1 MASDYDAIRKENI
14 RKYGEET
21 NLLDLLGDFLYSD
34 QTHFVYELLQNA
46 EDAEAGRVEII
57 LYTDRLEVSHDGRPF
72 DEADVRG
79 ICGVCK
85 STKPDNPTKIGKFG
99 IGFKSVYACTK
110 APEVHCGDEHFVIEH
125 YVRPD
130 DIKPI
135 EVSAPWTTRF
145 VFPFDPSSTSTGAAI
160 NEIAGRLK
168 SLNVRTLLF
177 LRSID
182 TITWQIEIDGGESGC
197 YMRDTEKRD
206 SARVV
211 NITGQVDDEKVVE
224 ESWLVF
230 ERAIDAPDEVPV
242 KPVEIAFMRDPNSE
256 QIVVTKNPPL
266 FVFFATE
273 KKNTDLGFLVQGP
286 YKTTLARE
294 NILRDV
300 PWNKYLIEETAE
312 LVIDAL
318 HRLKA
323 MGLLSVPVL
332 ETMPIR
338 KKDSEPG
345 SVFRPLYD
353 RVAQALMEEALLPT
367 LEGGFVRGCD
377 AIIGSGKEIRD
388 LLSSEQLLVLFGDE
402 LKENG
407 GGEPHNLEWLSER
420 ITGDLQKNLTTE
432 LDIEEVTPEKFAK
445 RVDKYF
451 FSEQA
456 DEWLVQLYKFLRLR
470 KALWKQGFFDGFNK
484 WHASGPI
491 RNKEFV
497 RLDDGRH
504 VSAFT
509 DVTVFLPHQ
518 GARQLPKLPTV
529 KPVLVEDKEAAEFF
543 KELGVHEPDVVD
555 VLEHHVLPLYEP
567 DCVDVSDEDH
577 REHVNLIIKALRVDS
592 KKKHQRLTE
601 RLKKTAFIVGRN
613 AGSGKECWV
622 TPQKLYRR
630 SEGLLVFLKGNPD
643 AWFLDKRYGEEEE
656 VIKAFLTLGLEENP
670 RKQQKKP
677 NLEGHVTIKEE
688 NYGNHE
694 RGLDGFD
701 PGCDVDH
708 LEFAVQSPTT
718 ERSRFIWNEIAIP
731 LKYQIRGSVEKCT
744 RKTYKGSDK
753 ERVFSTLGKQLLSN
767 DAWLPDDSGN
777 FHKPSDISLT
787 DLPEEFVRDEDLAGQ
802 LGMKGGGELEAL
814 AKRGEL
820 ELEVLAKR
828 SGLDIDDINLVKKL
842 KDSGELEKLR
852 RGKPS
857 FPERPSPNVE
867 RRTEH
872 AKRDAKGAPRKE
884 YEKHSQSVRTST
896 APGDKG
902 TYLKESYTNGEG
914 QLVCQMC
921 ENKMP
926 FRKRNREYYFESV
939 QVFDNL
945 PHEHTAAYLAL
956 CPVCAAKYKEFVKK
970 GDDDNATALRAG
982 ISISPLDK
990 LAIPIKLV
998 GQRDGSIRFVETHL
1012 LDIQEILKEETGA
1025 VIEK

>member
-1 MASDYDAIRKENI
+1 MASNYVQIRQENI
-14 RKYGEET
+14 RKYGKET
-21 NLLDLLGDFLYSD
+21 NLLDLLGDFLYSN

-46 EDAEAGRVEII
+46 EDADAVCVEII

-99 IGFKSVYACTK
+99 IGFKSVYAYTK
-110 APEVHCGDEHFVIEH
+110 APEVHCRDEHFVIKH
-125 YVRPD
+125 YVRPYN
-130 DIKPI
+130 IEPI
-135 EVSAPWTTRF
+135 EVSEPRTTRF

-160 NEIAGRLK
+160 NKIADRLK
-168 SLNVRTLLF
+168 NLNVRTLLF

-182 TITWQIEIDGGESGC
+182 TITWQIDGGESGC
-197 YMRDTEKRD
+197 YRRDTEKRD
-206 SARVV
+206 SSRVV
-211 NITGQVDDEKVVE
+211 NVTGRVDDEKVVE

-256 QIVVTKNPPL
+256 QIVVTKDSPL
-266 FVFFATE
+266 FVFFATA
-273 KKNTDLGFLVQGP
+273 KNTDLGFLVQGP
-286 YKTTLARE
+286 YKTTLARD
-294 NILRDV
+294 NILRDD
-300 PWNKYLIEETAE
+300 PWNEWNERLVQQTAE

-338 KKDSEPG
+338 KKYFEPG

-377 AIIGSGKEIRD
+377 AIIGRGKEIRD
-388 LLSSEQLLVLFGDE
+388 LLSSEQLLVLFGDA

-407 GGEPHNLEWLSER
+407 GGEPHNLEWLSKR
-420 ITGDLQKNLTTE
+420 ITDDRTKDLQQYLTTE

-445 RVDKYF
+445 RVDNYF

-456 DEWLVQLYKFLRLR
+456 DEWLVQLYKFLLR
-470 KALWKQGFFDGFNK
+470 QEALWHEG
-484 WHASGPI
+484 GPI
-491 RNKEFV
+491 RYKKFV
-497 RLDDGRH
+497 RLDDGRQ
-504 VSAFT
+504 VRVFRDSFFK
-509 DVTVFLPHQ
+509 DPLVTVYLPHQ
-518 GARQLPKLPTV
+518 GARQLPKFPTV

-543 KELGVHEPDVVD
+543 KKLGVSEPDVVAE
-555 VLEHHVLPLYEP
+555 VLKHVLPLYES

-577 REHVNLIIKALRVDS
+577 HEHVNLIIQALRVDS
-592 KKKHQRLTE
+592 TKKHRILTE
-601 RLKKTAFIVGRN
+601 RLKKTAFIVGEN
-613 AGSGKECWV
+613 AGTGEEDLV
-622 TPQKLYRR
+622 APQELYER
-630 SEGLLVFLKGNPD
+630 SEGLSVFLKGNPD
-643 AWFLDKRYGEEEE
+643 AWFLDKRYGGEE
-656 VIKAFLTLGLEENP
+656 IKAFRKLGLEDN
-670 RKQQKKP
+670 RRIQKKEP
-677 NLEGHVTIKEE
+677 DWKGHVTIKEKH
-688 NYGNHE
+688 YGDHE

-718 ERSRFIWNEIAIP
+718 EQSRFIWNEIAIP
-731 LKYQIRGSVEKCT
+731 LKHQIRGSVEKST

-753 ERVFSTLGKQLLSN
+753 ERVVSTLGKQLLSK
-767 DAWLPDDSGN
+767 AWLPDDSGD

-787 DLPEEFVRDEDLAGQ
+787 DLPEEFDRDEYLAGQ
-802 LGMKGGGELEAL
+802 LGMKGGG
-814 AKRGEL
+814 

-884 YEKHSQSVRTST
+884 YEKRLQSVRTST

-921 ENKMP
+921 ENVMP

-939 QVFDNL
+939 QVFNDL
-945 PHEHTAAYLAL
+945 SHEHTAAAYLAL
-956 CPVCAAKYKEFVKK
+956 CPVCAAKYKEFVK
-970 GDDDNATALRAG
+970 GDDDKATTLRAG

-990 LAIPIKLV
+990 LAIRIKLV
-998 GQRDGSIRFVETHL
+998 GQQDGSIRFVETHL
-1012 LDIQEILKEETGA
+1012 LDIREILKEETGA

>member
-1 MASDYDAIRKENI
+1 MASNYDAIRKENI

-21 NLLDLLGDFLYSD
+21 NLLDLLGDVLYSD

-130 DIKPI
+130 NIEPI

-160 NEIAGRLK
+160 NEIADRLK
-168 SLNVRTLLF
+168 RLNVRTLLF

-182 TITWQIEIDGGESGC
+182 TITWQIDGQIDGGKSGC

-256 QIVVTKNPPL
+256 QIVVTKDSPL
-266 FVFFATE
+266 FVFFATA
-273 KKNTDLGFLVQGP
+273 KNTDLGFLMQGP

-294 NILRDV
+294 NILRDD
-300 PWNKYLIEETAE
+300 PWNERLVQQTAE

-323 MGLLSVPVL
+323 MGLLRVPVL

-338 KKDSEPG
+338 KKYFEPE

-377 AIIGSGKEIRD
+377 AIIDRGKEIRD

-407 GGEPHNLEWLSER
+407 GGEPHNLEWLSKR
-420 ITGDLQKNLTTE
+420 ITYDRTEDLQQYLTTE

-445 RVDKYF
+445 RVDNYF

-456 DEWLVQLYKFLRLR
+456 DEWLVQLYKFLLQQE
-470 KALWKQGFFDGFNK
+470 ALWHEG
-484 WHASGPI
+484 GPI
-491 RNKEFV
+491 RYKKFV
-497 RLDDGRH
+497 RLDDGRQ
-504 VSAFT
+504 VRVFRDSFFK
-509 DVTVFLPHQ
+509 DPLVTVYLPRQ

-529 KPVLVEDKEAAEFF
+529 KPVLVEDKKAAEFF
-543 KELGVHEPDVVD
+543 KKLGVDEPDVVTE
-555 VLEHHVLPLYEP
+555 VLKHVLPLYES

-577 REHVNLIIKALRVDS
+577 YEHVNLIIQALQEDS
-592 KKKHQRLTE
+592 KEHQTLTE
-601 RLKKTAFIVGRN
+601 RLRKTAFIVGGN
-613 AGSGKECWV
+613 AGTGEEDLV
-622 TPQKLYRR
+622 APQELYVR
-630 SEGLLVFLKGNPD
+630 SEGLSVFLKGNPD
-643 AWFLDKRYGEEEE
+643 AWFLDKRYGGEEE
-656 VIKAFLTLGLEENP
+656 VIKAFLTLGLEEKP
-670 RKQQKKP
+670 RKQKKKP
-677 NLEGHVTIKEE
+677 DWKGHVTIKEE
-688 NYGNHE
+688 YYGDHE

-708 LEFAVQSPTT
+708 LEFAIQSPTT

-731 LKYQIRGSVEKCT
+731 LKHQIRGSVEKCT
-744 RKTYKGSDK
+744 RKTYKGSDE
-753 ERVFSTLGKQLLSN
+753 ERVVSTLGKQLLSK
-767 DAWLPDDSGN
+767 AWLPDDSGD

-787 DLPEEFVRDEDLAGQ
+787 DLPEEFDRDENLAGQ
-802 LGMKGGGELEAL
+802 LGMKGSGELETL
-814 AKRGEL
+814 AT
-820 ELEVLAKR
+820 LAKR
-828 SGLDIDDINLVKKL
+828 SGLDIDEINLMKKL
-842 KDSGELEKLR
+842 KDNSPEQFEKIKKIMRGESM
-852 RGKPS
+852 RGESS
-857 FPERPSPNVE
+857 FPERSSPNVE
-867 RRTEH
+867 RRREH
-872 AKRDAKGAPRKE
+872 AKRDAKEAPGKK
-884 YEKHSQSVRTST
+884 YEKHQRSVRTS
-896 APGDKG
+896 AASGDKS

-914 QLVCQMC
+914 QLFCQMC
-921 ENKMP
+921 DGKMP
-926 FRKRNREYYFESV
+926 FRKRDGEYYFESV
-939 QVFDNL
+939 QVFDN
-945 PHEHTAAYLAL
+945 PSFHEHTAAYLAL
-956 CPVCAAKYKEFVKK
+956 CPVCAAKYKEFVK

-982 ISISPLDK
+982 ISISSLDK
-990 LAIPIKLV
+990 LAIPIKW
-998 GQRDGSIRFVETHL
+998 GQQGGSIRFVETHL